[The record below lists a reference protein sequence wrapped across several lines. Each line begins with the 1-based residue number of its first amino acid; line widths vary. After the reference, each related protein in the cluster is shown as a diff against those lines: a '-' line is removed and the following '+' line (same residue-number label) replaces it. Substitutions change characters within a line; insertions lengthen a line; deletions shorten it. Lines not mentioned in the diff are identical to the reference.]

1 MYQCN
6 FSVLLI
12 PNYIVLYL
20 FTFPLAMYSYISVFF
35 YDLFSYFL
43 RIRSEW
49 QTKVYTR
56 AFEHKQHKFE
66 FGLGATSSIH
76 DQCRIQRLPTDLQTE
91 QLYYGQYYSNS
102 NQCSGFHQCS
112 GKNTKTNLIIKIWK
126 KFPPKNGFI
135 SVYEND
141 QVPQDFYLNAKM

>member
-112 GKNTKTNLIIKIWK
+112 GKNTKNKFDRK
-126 KFPPKNGFI
+126 KSGKNSPQKMVLYLYMKMIRFPRI
-135 SVYEND
+135 SI
-141 QVPQDFYLNAKM
+141 